1 MGEMI
6 IEMFKFPFMQ
16 RALAVGILIAL
27 TAALLGVCL
36 VLKRFSMI
44 GDGLSHVGFS
54 ALAIASVCGLAPLAI
69 AIPVVVAAAFFLLR
83 LSNGKDSIKS
93 DAAIALVSTSAL
105 AIGVIVLSLTTGM
118 TTDVNNYMFGSI
130 LSMSHS
136 DAVVGVIACVALI
149 ILFVLFYNRIFAVTF
164 DENFA
169 GATGLRTGD
178 YRALISVLTAVIIV
192 IGLRLVGAMLISGL
206 LIFPALSA
214 MKTARS
220 YKGVTVLAAV
230 IGVICFIT
238 GLVLSFFAALPT
250 GACIILVNLVCF
262 IICSLFGKQ

>member
-1 MGEMI
+1 MGELLVEMI
-6 IEMFKFPFMQ
+6 GFPFMQ
-16 RALAVGILIAL
+16 RAIIAGSLIAL

-54 ALAIASVCGLAPLAI
+54 ALAVSSVCGFAPLII
-69 AIPVVVAAAFFLLR
+69 AIPVVVIAAFFLLR
-83 LSNGKDSIKS
+83 ISSSKDSINS

-105 AIGVIVLSLTTGM
+105 AIGVIILSLTTGM

-130 LSMSHS
+130 LSMSSS
-136 DAVVGVIACVALI
+136 DALVGGIVCLI
-149 ILFVLFYNRIFAVTF
+149 ILALFVISYNRIFAVTF
-164 DENFA
+164 DEHFA
-169 GATGLRTGD
+169 DATGIRSD
-178 YRALISVLTAVIIV
+178 KYRAVLSVLTAVIIV

-214 MKTARS
+214 MKIAKS
-220 YKGVTVLAAV
+220 YKGVTISA
-230 IGVICFIT
+230 GVIALVCFAV

-250 GACIILVNLVCF
+250 GACIILVNLICF
-262 IICSLFGKQ
+262 IICSLFGK

>member
-1 MGEMI
+1 MGELI
-6 IEMFKFPFMQ
+6 IEMIQFPFMQ
-16 RALAVGILIAL
+16 RAIIAGSLIAL
-27 TAALLGVCL
+27 TSALLGVCL

-54 ALAIASVCGLAPLAI
+54 ALAIASVCGWAPLAV
-69 AIPVVVAAAFFLLR
+69 AIPVVVIAAFFLLKV
-83 LSNGKDSIKS
+83 SNNKDGIKA

-130 LSMSHS
+130 LAMSDS
-136 DAVVGVIACVALI
+136 DAVIGSLVCLVTLA
-149 ILFVLFYNRIFAVTF
+149 LFVLFYNRIFAVTF

-169 GATGLRTGD
+169 GATGIRSD
-178 YRALISVLTAVIIV
+178 KYKAIIAVLTAVIIV

-214 MKTARS
+214 MKISKS
-220 YKGVTVLAAV
+220 YKGVTVSAGIIALL
-230 IGVICFIT
+230 CFAI

-250 GACIILVNLVCF
+250 GACIILVNLICF
-262 IICSLFGKQ
+262 IVCTVFGK